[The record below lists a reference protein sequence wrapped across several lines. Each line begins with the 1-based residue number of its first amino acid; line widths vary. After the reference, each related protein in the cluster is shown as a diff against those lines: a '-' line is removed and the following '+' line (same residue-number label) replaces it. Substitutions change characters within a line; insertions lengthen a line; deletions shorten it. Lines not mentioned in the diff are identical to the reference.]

1 MQKNSWSD
9 PFEYISLGKL
19 LKQYNIAL
27 NKRLGQHFLSDW
39 NTLRRIVELATV
51 SEEDLVL
58 EIGCGAGT
66 LTTTIAATGASV
78 IGIEI
83 DRSLAPLLTDRFMD
97 HTNVNIIYDDA
108 LNLDFQ
114 KLLNQ
119 QKNFSQLKII
129 ANVPYYIT
137 SALVEKFLLEIP
149 FAETI
154 GVLVQQEAG
163 EHFTA
168 KSGKSFGPLTV
179 LCQTYGEVREVFKV
193 KPSLFLPPPQ
203 VISSVIQMT
212 SRKLPVVLDYL
223 AFYDFLQSCFK
234 QRRKTLINN
243 LHHAFPQF
251 EKSSLEKILQ
261 ELGLELAIR
270 PDRVDVKTFCNLFKY
285 FC

>member
-129 ANVPYYIT
+129 ANVLLYYVRENF
-137 SALVEKFLLEIP
+137 VENFCRNYCRLL
-149 FAETI
+149 
-154 GVLVQQEAG
+154 QQEAVSIYSKAANLWTSDCLFQLMVSEG
-163 EHFTA
+163 
-168 KSGKSFGPLTV
+168 V
-179 LCQTYGEVREVFKV
+179 LV
-193 KPSLFLPPPQ
+193 KPSLCRPQ
-203 VISSVIQMT
+203 VIVGHSDDFQKAT
-212 SRKLPVVLDYL
+212 CVLDYL
-223 AFYDFLQSCFK
+223 AFKISELFK

-243 LHHAFPQF
+243 LHHAFH
-251 EKSSLEKILQ
+251 
-261 ELGLELAIR
+261 
-270 PDRVDVKTFCNLFKY
+270 NLKNLV
-285 FC
+285 